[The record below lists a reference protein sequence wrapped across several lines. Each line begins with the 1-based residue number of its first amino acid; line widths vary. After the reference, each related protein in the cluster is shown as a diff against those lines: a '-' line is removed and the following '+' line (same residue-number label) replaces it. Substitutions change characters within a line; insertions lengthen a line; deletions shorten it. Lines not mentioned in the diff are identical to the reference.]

1 MMDMNAKKSPFLFH
15 TRLIVLVALIYVIG
29 NISVVQAAKINPT
42 GRDIELT
49 TLLRVSDSVL
59 GEASVTI
66 TADDEVLLPKEST
79 LELLTSLLS
88 EDTIDDLRNTNN
100 SSVLSQQNFQAVGLD
115 MRFDSSSFE
124 CIISIPADLAFT
136 QQIRFANQNPNRN
149 HLEPEFFS
157 GYMNVTLSANE
168 TRADETETQNNYYH
182 RLESALSAGPAN
194 IEYEASYD
202 SSAESNEQYV
212 REGTRLNLDFPNQGT
227 RIVLGDMYNSGKQF
241 QDGTDILGV
250 GLTRDF
256 TLIPTRNVRPK
267 AAQSFTLQRTSSVDV
282 VIDGAVVQRLTLSA
296 GSYNLSDIPLAQ
308 GNNDVELIITD
319 SAGREERISFS
330 IATGNGLL
338 AQGEFEYSV
347 MAGVPSE
354 LRDGEIKYLSEQQ
367 ILHGYL
373 DVGVTPSLTLGVDA
387 QSREELYQYGAS
399 ILHASSLGVTE
410 LVASQSHHP
419 ELKGGDAYRLSFD
432 AEFDESNDLKPQLSF
447 IYEYQS
453 EDFVGISSFDTT
465 DSPINTTQHYASLF
479 SSIAITQ
486 RLRTALTTTYS
497 SGVEESNNY
506 WSVSPSLSG
515 PLFGTPATWSTR
527 LNYRD
532 YQDTENE
539 FSASFT
545 ISWPFSRELRAVGQY
560 SSQSQ
565 QGSLDMTYRDGIG
578 STGGVSAY
586 ASLETNEETDGNFN
600 AGVNYTG
607 NRFETLADHTTRVEN
622 FDESNLTHNTRVE
635 VSSSIAFAGSAITIG
650 RPVKEAFA
658 VIEKHPSLAENRV
671 AVDPTL
677 NSDYA
682 RVFSESS
689 YDVLLPDLV
698 AYNSQLIGYDVE
710 DLPPGYDLGDGAF
723 SLYPGYNRGYRLVI
737 GSDAVLTAMGKIYD
751 RKSGDPITLV
761 AGKAIYLGDKEQEP
775 VEFFTNRQGL
785 FALSGLRPGEYKLE
799 LDNKEKQSV
808 TVNLPEDSNVL
819 VMLGDLYVD

>member
-1 MMDMNAKKSPFLFH
+1 
-15 TRLIVLVALIYVIG
+15 
-29 NISVVQAAKINPT
+29 
-42 GRDIELT
+42 
-49 TLLRVSDSVL
+49 
-59 GEASVTI
+59 
-66 TADDEVLLPKEST
+66 
-79 LELLTSLLS
+79 
-88 EDTIDDLRNTNN
+88 
-100 SSVLSQQNFQAVGLD
+100 
-115 MRFDSSSFE
+115 
-124 CIISIPADLAFT
+124 
-136 QQIRFANQNPNRN
+136 
-149 HLEPEFFS
+149 
-157 GYMNVTLSANE
+157 
-168 TRADETETQNNYYH
+168 NNYYH
-182 RLESALSAGPAN
+182 RLESALSAGPAS
-194 IEYEASYD
+194 IEYEASFD

-212 REGTRLNLDFPNQGT
+212 REGTRLNIDFPSQGT
-227 RIVLGDMYNSGKQF
+227 RLVLGDMYNSGKLF
-241 QDGTDILGV
+241 QDGTDVLGI

-338 AQGEFEYSV
+338 AQGEFEYSI
-347 MAGVPSE
+347 MAGMPSE
-354 LRDGEIKYLSEQQ
+354 FRDGEIKYLSDQQ

-373 DVGVTPSLTLGVDA
+373 DVGITPSLTLGVDA
-387 QSREELYQYGAS
+387 QSREDLYQYGAS
-399 ILHASSLGVTE
+399 ILHASTLGVTE
-410 LVASQSHHP
+410 LVTSQSHHP
-419 ELKGGDAYRLSFD
+419 ELKSGDAYRLSFD
-432 AEFDESNDLKPQLSF
+432 AEFDDSNDLKPQLSF

-453 EDFVGISSFDTT
+453 EDFVGINSFDTT
-465 DSPINTTQHYASLF
+465 DSPVNATQHYASLF
-479 SSIAITQ
+479 GSIAITQ
-486 RLRTALTTTYS
+486 RLRTALTSTYS
-497 SGVEESNNY
+497 SGVEETSNY

-532 YQDTENE
+532 YQDTEDE

-560 SSQSQ
+560 SSQNQ
-565 QGSLDMTYRDGIG
+565 QGSLDVTYRDGIG

-586 ASLETNEETDGNFN
+586 ASLETNKETDGNLN

-622 FDESNLTHNTRVE
+622 FDESSLTHNTRVE
-635 VSSSIAFAGSAITIG
+635 VSSSIAFAGSAVTIG

-723 SLYPGYNRGYRLVI
+723 SLYPGYNRGYRLLI

-751 RKSGDPITLV
+751 RKSGEPITLV
-761 AGKAIYLGDKEQEP
+761 AGKAIYLGDKEHEP

-785 FALSGLRPGEYKLE
+785 FALSGLRPGDYKLE

-808 TVNLPEDSNVL
+808 TVNLPEDGNVL

>member
-1 MMDMNAKKSPFLFH
+1 MDMNIKKNPFVSFIILVLF
-15 TRLIVLVALIYVIG
+15 TLFYVLVS
-29 NISVVQAAKINPT
+29 ISVVHAATLNPT

-49 TLLRVSDSVL
+49 TLLKVSDSVL
-59 GEASVTI
+59 GEALVTI
-66 TADDEVLLPKEST
+66 TANDEVLLPKENT
-79 LELLTSLLS
+79 LELLMSLIS
-88 EDTIDDLRNTNN
+88 EKVIDDLRRT
-100 SSVLSQQNFQAVGLD
+100 SYRTVLSQQDFQAVGLD
-115 MRFDSSSFE
+115 MSFDSSTFE
-124 CIISIPADLAFT
+124 CIISIPTDLAFI
-136 QQIRFANQNPNRN
+136 QQLRFANQNPHRTY
-149 HLEPEFFS
+149 LEPEFFS
-157 GYMNVTLSANE
+157 GYVNVAMSANE
-168 TRADETETQNNYYH
+168 IRAEDTETQNNYYH

-202 SSAESNEQYV
+202 SKSKNSEQYV
-212 REGTRLNLDFPNQGT
+212 REGTRFNFDFPSQGT
-227 RIVLGDMYNSGKQF
+227 RLVLGDMYNSGKLF
-241 QDGTDILGV
+241 QDGTDVLGV

-256 TLIPTRNVRPK
+256 SLIPTRNVRPK

-338 AQGEFEYSV
+338 DQGEFEYSI

-354 LRDGEIKYLSEQQ
+354 LRDGELKYLSDQHVS
-367 ILHGYL
+367 HGYL

-387 QSREELYQYGAS
+387 QSRGELYQYGAS

-410 LVASQSHHP
+410 FGASQSHHP
-419 ELKGGDAYRLSFD
+419 ELKGGDAYRVSFD

-447 IYEYQS
+447 TYEYQS
-453 EDFVGISSFDTT
+453 KNFVGINSFDAT
-465 DSPINTTQHYASLF
+465 DSPVNTTQHYASLF
-479 SSIAITQ
+479 GSIAITQ
-486 RLRTALTTTYS
+486 RLRTALTSTYS
-497 SGVEESNNY
+497 SGVEESKNY

-532 YQDTENE
+532 YQDTEDE
-539 FSASFT
+539 FNALIT
-545 ISWPFSRELRAVGQY
+545 ISWPFSRELRTVGQY
-560 SSQSQ
+560 SSQNQ
-565 QGSLDMTYRDGIG
+565 QGSLDVSYRDGIG
-578 STGGVSAY
+578 STGGLSAY
-586 ASLETNEETDGNFN
+586 ASLETNRETDGNFN

-622 FDESNLTHNTRVE
+622 FDDSNLTHNTRVE

-658 VIEKHPSLAENRV
+658 VIEKHPSLAANRV

-761 AGKAIYLGDKEQEP
+761 AGKAIYLGDKDQEP

-785 FALSGLRPGEYKLE
+785 FALSGLRPGDYKLE